1 MLPEIPV
8 ACYQSL
14 PSICHYGFISY
25 AHKDAARVL
34 PVIAALS
41 RDRFRLW
48 YDAGIEAGDN
58 WPEVVADH
66 LRRAGT
72 VVFFLSRRF
81 LHSQNC
87 VREVHYAVDRRKPM
101 IAVYLEPLELPSDLA
116 MQFSTATVIQGAEA
130 APEAIAA
137 EAEGLLGPGFLGD
150 GVTGYETVRI
160 HKPQKNPWRTL
171 SLVFLS
177 LFVLTALLV
186 AGYLGGL
193 LPSLGARTVTVD
205 QAPGAAAAEAV
216 TVTTFQDAFSRDILL
231 RAYQG
236 TSLYLC
242 GNALVSDPAA
252 IRRQGG
258 VWTVAH
264 EPVSPGNPDVL
275 TLVAEKSDL
284 MGLALVDQGIES
296 FEGLTGLQHLVY
308 LDIGGPGDRGPRPGL
323 LYDPPL
329 RRALRPLL
337 LRIEQ
342 PDALPG
348 QRLLLHDRSRVRG
361 HIEHRSRSPVHLRVQ
376 HGRHGC
382 RRRHGPVLHRLRGQE
397 QQRQG
402 GPPDRLFAPADGQ
415 GHAGPLPVQGVQDG
429 HSLPPIGPG
438 EQGVA
443 EGVSVALV
451 RSHGAPY
458 RFTITST
465 SVPLRASSTA
475 LKAPSSTYTASRAGR
490 EASTA

>member
-1 MLPEIPV
+1 MSEAKKQYRVYNGGEP
-8 ACYQSL
+8 
-14 PSICHYGFISY
+14 YGFISY

-72 VVFFLSRRF
+72 VVFFLSHRF

-205 QAPGAAAAEAV
+205 QAPGAVEAEAV

-231 RAYQG
+231 RYQG

-242 GNALVSDPAA
+242 GNTLVSDPAA

-308 LDIGGPGDRGPRPGL
+308 LDISGNPVRDLSFLAAFP
-323 LYDPPL
+323 
-329 RRALRPLL
+329 ALRTVKLVAVDVADYAVLASLPALEAVYVDEGAL
-337 LRIEQ
+337 SAVL
-342 PDALPG
+342 DALSG
-348 QRLLLHDRSRVRG
+348 TDVDVIVKR
-361 HIEHRSRSPVHLRVQ
+361 
-376 HGRHGC
+376 
-382 RRRHGPVLHRLRGQE
+382 
-397 QQRQG
+397 
-402 GPPDRLFAPADGQ
+402 
-415 GHAGPLPVQGVQDG
+415 
-429 HSLPPIGPG
+429 
-438 EQGVA
+438 
-443 EGVSVALV
+443 
-451 RSHGAPY
+451 
-458 RFTITST
+458 
-465 SVPLRASSTA
+465 
-475 LKAPSSTYTASRAGR
+475 
-490 EASTA
+490 

>member
-1 MLPEIPV
+1 VKRAMSEAKKQYRVYNGGEP
-8 ACYQSL
+8 
-14 PSICHYGFISY
+14 YGFISY

-205 QAPGAAAAEAV
+205 QAPGAVEAEAV

-242 GNALVSDPAA
+242 GNALVSAPAA

-296 FEGLTGLQHLVY
+296 FEGLTGLQRLVY
-308 LDIGGPGDRGPRPGL
+308 LDISDNPVRDLSFLAAFP
-323 LYDPPL
+323 
-329 RRALRPLL
+329 ALRTVKLVAVDGADYAVLASLPALEAVYVDEGAL
-337 LRIEQ
+337 SAVL
-342 PDALPG
+342 DALSG
-348 QRLLLHDRSRVRG
+348 TDVDV
-361 HIEHRSRSPVHLRVQ
+361 IVK
-376 HGRHGC
+376 
-382 RRRHGPVLHRLRGQE
+382 
-397 QQRQG
+397 RQG
-402 GPPDRLFAPADGQ
+402 DP
-415 GHAGPLPVQGVQDG
+415 
-429 HSLPPIGPG
+429 
-438 EQGVA
+438 
-443 EGVSVALV
+443 
-451 RSHGAPY
+451 
-458 RFTITST
+458 
-465 SVPLRASSTA
+465 
-475 LKAPSSTYTASRAGR
+475 
-490 EASTA
+490 

>member
-1 MLPEIPV
+1 MSEAKKQYRVYNGGEP
-8 ACYQSL
+8 
-14 PSICHYGFISY
+14 YGFISY

-66 LRRAGT
+66 LRRAGA
-72 VVFFLSRRF
+72 VVFFLSRHF

-87 VREVHYAVDRRKPM
+87 VREVHYAVDQRKPM
-101 IAVYLEPLELPSDLA
+101 IAVYLEHVELPSDLA

-205 QAPGAAAAEAV
+205 QAPGAVEAEAV

-264 EPVSPGNPDVL
+264 EPVSPGSPDVL

-308 LDIGGPGDRGPRPGL
+308 LDISGNPVRDLSFLAAFP
-323 LYDPPL
+323 
-329 RRALRPLL
+329 ALRTVKLVAVDGADYAVLASLPALEAVYVDEGAL
-337 LRIEQ
+337 SAVL
-342 PDALPG
+342 DALSG
-348 QRLLLHDRSRVRG
+348 TDVDVIVKR
-361 HIEHRSRSPVHLRVQ
+361 
-376 HGRHGC
+376 
-382 RRRHGPVLHRLRGQE
+382 
-397 QQRQG
+397 
-402 GPPDRLFAPADGQ
+402 
-415 GHAGPLPVQGVQDG
+415 
-429 HSLPPIGPG
+429 
-438 EQGVA
+438 
-443 EGVSVALV
+443 
-451 RSHGAPY
+451 
-458 RFTITST
+458 
-465 SVPLRASSTA
+465 
-475 LKAPSSTYTASRAGR
+475 
-490 EASTA
+490 

>member
-1 MLPEIPV
+1 MSEAKKQYRVYNGGEP
-8 ACYQSL
+8 
-14 PSICHYGFISY
+14 YGFISY

-101 IAVYLEPLELPSDLA
+101 IAVYLEPLELPGDLA

-205 QAPGAAAAEAV
+205 QAPGAVEAEAV

-252 IRRQGG
+252 IRCRGG
-258 VWTVAH
+258 VWTVAY
-264 EPVSPGNPDVL
+264 EPVSPGSPDVL

-308 LDIGGPGDRGPRPGL
+308 LDISGNPVRDLSFLAAFP
-323 LYDPPL
+323 
-329 RRALRPLL
+329 ALRTVKLVAVDGADYAVLASLPALEAVYVDEGAL
-337 LRIEQ
+337 SAVL
-342 PDALPG
+342 DALSG
-348 QRLLLHDRSRVRG
+348 TDVDVIVKR
-361 HIEHRSRSPVHLRVQ
+361 
-376 HGRHGC
+376 
-382 RRRHGPVLHRLRGQE
+382 
-397 QQRQG
+397 
-402 GPPDRLFAPADGQ
+402 
-415 GHAGPLPVQGVQDG
+415 
-429 HSLPPIGPG
+429 
-438 EQGVA
+438 
-443 EGVSVALV
+443 
-451 RSHGAPY
+451 
-458 RFTITST
+458 
-465 SVPLRASSTA
+465 
-475 LKAPSSTYTASRAGR
+475 
-490 EASTA
+490 

>member
-1 MLPEIPV
+1 MSEAKKQYRVYNGGEP
-8 ACYQSL
+8 
-14 PSICHYGFISY
+14 YGFISY

-66 LRRAGT
+66 LRRAGA

-87 VREVHYAVDRRKPM
+87 VREVHYAVDQRKPM
-101 IAVYLEPLELPSDLA
+101 IAVYLEHVELPSDLA

-130 APEAIAA
+130 APEAVAA

-150 GVTGYETVRI
+150 GVTGYEIVRV
-160 HKPQKNPWRTL
+160 HKPKKNPWRTL
-171 SLVFLS
+171 SLVFLA
-177 LFVLTALLV
+177 LFLVTALLV
-186 AGYLGGL
+186 AGYLGGF

-231 RAYQG
+231 RTYQG

-252 IRRQGG
+252 IRCQGG

-264 EPVSPGNPDVL
+264 EPVSPGSPDVL

-284 MGLALVDQGIES
+284 VGLALVDQGIES
-296 FEGLTGLQHLVY
+296 FEGLTGLQNLVY
-308 LDIGGPGDRGPRPGL
+308 LDISGNPVRDLSFLVAFP
-323 LYDPPL
+323 
-329 RRALRPLL
+329 ALRTVKLVAVDGADYAVLAALPALEAVYVDEGAL
-337 LRIEQ
+337 STVL
-342 PDALPG
+342 DALSG
-348 QRLLLHDRSRVRG
+348 TDVDVIVKRW
-361 HIEHRSRSPVHLRVQ
+361 E
-376 HGRHGC
+376 
-382 RRRHGPVLHRLRGQE
+382 
-397 QQRQG
+397 
-402 GPPDRLFAPADGQ
+402 AP
-415 GHAGPLPVQGVQDG
+415 
-429 HSLPPIGPG
+429 
-438 EQGVA
+438 
-443 EGVSVALV
+443 
-451 RSHGAPY
+451 
-458 RFTITST
+458 
-465 SVPLRASSTA
+465 
-475 LKAPSSTYTASRAGR
+475 
-490 EASTA
+490 

>member
-1 MLPEIPV
+1 MVKRAMSEAKKQYRVYNGGEP
-8 ACYQSL
+8 
-14 PSICHYGFISY
+14 YGFISY
-25 AHKDAARVL
+25 AHKDAVRVL

-160 HKPQKNPWRTL
+160 HKPQKTPWRTL

-205 QAPGAAAAEAV
+205 QAPGAVEAEAV

-252 IRRQGG
+252 IRCRGG
-258 VWTVAH
+258 VWTVAY

-308 LDIGGPGDRGPRPGL
+308 LDISGNPVRDLSFLAAFP
-323 LYDPPL
+323 
-329 RRALRPLL
+329 ALRTVKLVAVDGADYAVLASLPALEAVYVDEGAL
-337 LRIEQ
+337 SAVL
-342 PDALPG
+342 DALSG
-348 QRLLLHDRSRVRG
+348 TDVDVIVKR
-361 HIEHRSRSPVHLRVQ
+361 
-376 HGRHGC
+376 
-382 RRRHGPVLHRLRGQE
+382 
-397 QQRQG
+397 
-402 GPPDRLFAPADGQ
+402 
-415 GHAGPLPVQGVQDG
+415 
-429 HSLPPIGPG
+429 
-438 EQGVA
+438 
-443 EGVSVALV
+443 
-451 RSHGAPY
+451 
-458 RFTITST
+458 
-465 SVPLRASSTA
+465 
-475 LKAPSSTYTASRAGR
+475 
-490 EASTA
+490 